1 MPAPNARPDA
11 THKAIISQ
19 LLADDTELR
28 EMARQFVILG
38 MKETLNQL
46 ARGDQATRA
55 TIARSL
61 AGTLTKAITE
71 VSEDDGNATLR
82 AEMQE
87 MMREMRGEWMDEQE
101 DEPAP
106 RVIAPKVRRG

>member
-71 VSEDDGNATLR
+71 VSEEDGNATLR

-101 DEPAP
+101 DEKL